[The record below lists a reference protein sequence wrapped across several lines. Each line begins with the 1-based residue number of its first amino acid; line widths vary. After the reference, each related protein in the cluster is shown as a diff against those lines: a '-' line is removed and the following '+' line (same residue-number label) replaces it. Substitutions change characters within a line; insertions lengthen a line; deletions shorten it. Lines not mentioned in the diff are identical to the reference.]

1 MTANGF
7 GLDDKVNKSGDTM
20 TGTLGLA
27 GKPALQIPEG
37 TNACMGTATLNGTTA
52 VTVTTTAVDSNTRI
66 FLTIQTPGGT
76 VGAPYVSSI
85 TAGTSFAV
93 KSTSGSDTSTVAWM
107 LVDHT

>member
-1 MTANGF
+1 VTAGGF
-7 GLDDKVNKSGDTM
+7 ATDDKLPLAGGTM
-20 TGTLGLA
+20 TGPIVLA
-27 GKPALQIPEG
+27 GTPALKVPEG
-37 TNACMGTATLNGTTA
+37 SNACMGTATLNGTTA
-52 VTVTTTAVDSNTRI
+52 VAVATTAVDSNTRV

-85 TAGTSFAV
+85 TAGTGFGV